1 MTLDVAKFNVSFDA
15 KAGLDAVK
23 NDAIETVKTAA
34 TDAIVSS
41 LIAGGAAKETAE
53 TTKRGATTA
62 ADAAKTTQQLQQQK
76 QLCST
81 ALNTIIQ
88 LVQTGELDLTQFQ
101 NILKNQVIQT
111 IKDNN
116 TKGETLQ
123 ESIQELTNRNEEI
136 KQQIAELNGG
146 SLEGIEFEEVK
157 TDSSGGG
164 TPSTDNNTSTEG
176 NKKAG
181 TTKKVVKSG
190 NNSNAEKIQE
200 LLEEYNSNIGMISS
214 MQSELIN
221 VQAASQAQE
230 VKEGDEVQS
239 QTEQKH
245 SEVVNNTQTKGN
257 NLFQTISNAI
267 NKLFG
272 GGKAKQLGHQA
283 TGVTMTAA
291 DTTAGTIKSAEA
303 AAATGGSI
311 LTLGATSGIAAKATA
326 EATAFFSAATQN
338 TVIAGQSLANITA
351 LATGQQTVGNFVAQ
365 QITNEVNNQL
375 SGAITQVANDILGED
390 VAQYVAPELANL
402 AQIETPK
409 ENLT

>member
-1 MTLDVAKFNVSFDA
+1 MSLDVAKFNLSFDA

-23 NDAIETVKTAA
+23 NNAIDAIKTAA
-34 TDAIVSS
+34 TDTIVSA
-41 LIAGGAAKETAE
+41 LISGGAAKETAA
-53 TTKRGATTA
+53 TTQRGVTTA
-62 ADAAKTTQQLQQQK
+62 ADAAETARQLQQQK
-76 QLCST
+76 QLCSS
-81 ALNTIIQ
+81 ALNAVIQ
-88 LVQTGELDLTQFQ
+88 LVQSGELDISQFQ
-101 NILKNQVIQT
+101 NILKNQIIQT

-116 TKGETLQ
+116 TKASTIA
-123 ESIQELTNRNEEI
+123 ESIQELTTRNEEI
-136 KQQIAELNGG
+136 KQEIAELNGG
-146 SLEGIEFEEVK
+146 SLDGIEFEEIT
-157 TDSSGGG
+157 TDSTGGN
-164 TPSTDNNTSTEG
+164 TSSADNNTSAGG
-176 NKKAG
+176 NKKTVG
-181 TTKKVVKSG
+181 TKKVIKSG
-190 NNSNAEKIQE
+190 NDSNAEKIQE
-200 LLEEYNSNIGMISS
+200 LLEEYNNNIGMLSIL
-214 MQSELIN
+214 QVEYTNIQTEQTVK
-221 VQAASQAQE
+221 VQ
-230 VKEGDEVQS
+230 EGEQVQS
-239 QTEQKH
+239 QAEQKH
-245 SEVVNNTQTKGN
+245 SEVVNNTEAEGRS
-257 NLFQTISNAI
+257 LFQTISDAI

-272 GGKAKQLGHQA
+272 GGRAKQLGHQA
-283 TGVTMTAA
+283 TGVAMTAA

-375 SGAITQVANDILGED
+375 SGAIIQVANDILGED